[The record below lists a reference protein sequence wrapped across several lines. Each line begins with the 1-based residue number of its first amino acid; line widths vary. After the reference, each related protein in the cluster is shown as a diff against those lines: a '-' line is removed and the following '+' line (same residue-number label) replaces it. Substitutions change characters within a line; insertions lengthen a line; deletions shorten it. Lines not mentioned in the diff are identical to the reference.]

1 MTKLTPVIQANTNG
15 WYHAMRM
22 QADIKQ
28 RTNEEW
34 LTALRSPASEEALE
48 DLRASLVRGLRAVLS
63 SRVDR
68 DAEPLAEDFAQE
80 ALLKI
85 IKSLDTFRGESR
97 FTTWAQKIAVHIALS
112 ELRRR
117 RWKDVPLQAF
127 TENADGEEFTPAL
140 LTDSQPQPDK
150 LAAQHE
156 LLVTVRGLLFEELTD
171 RQRTAMLAILQDG
184 LPLREVAERM
194 DTNPNALYKLLH
206 DARQRMKQRLEEKT
220 GLSAQE
226 LLATFEG

>member
-1 MTKLTPVIQANTNG
+1 MQAQTKL
-15 WYHAMRM
+15 RS
-22 QADIKQ
+22 
-28 RTNEEW
+28 NEEW
-34 LTALRSPASEEALE
+34 VQALRAPASEEALE
-48 DLRASLVRGLRAVLS
+48 DLRATMVRGLRAVLAG
-63 SRVDR
+63 RIAG

-80 ALLKI
+80 ALLKVLN
-85 IKSLDTFRGESR
+85 SLDSFRGESR

-127 TENADGEEFTPAL
+127 TESPEGDELTPIL
-140 LTDSQPQPDK
+140 LTDNQPQPDK
-150 LAAQHE
+150 LAAQRE
-156 LLVTVRGLLFEELTD
+156 LLDTVKTLLFNELTE